1 MYLILCFELLEL
13 LVLGHRVRTPLLA
26 SGWIALL
33 RDHFGLFSRSKFEL
47 ILRCSGRTYITLSR
61 LIWLD
66 LFFLPRRVLLRSI
79 GVIPLRLVISYEDVS
94 RKKMSKNDTGFF
106 TYRSATSVAAAG
118 NRTHRSPRTAG
129 SPCCCTRP
137 SWSAVAAA
145 VASSAVGESG

>member
-1 MYLILCFELLEL
+1 MYLVLCFELLEL

-66 LFFLPRRVLLRSI
+66 LFFLLRRVLLRSI

-94 RKKMSKNDTGFF
+94 RKKMSKNDTAFSRVFHLPFGDIC
-106 TYRSATSVAAAG
+106 G
-118 NRTHRSPRTAG
+118 CG
-129 SPCCCTRP
+129 
-137 SWSAVAAA
+137 W
-145 VASSAVGESG
+145 